1 MKTSK
6 FIESVIKIKS
16 MELLNM
22 KKITDMCNEKQPRK
36 IEMDTYQY
44 MMGLIEGMEEG
55 ICALECLCNRK
66 EKEMRDYER
75 LLYLINSEIELS
87 KAILKHMEKRKNEY
101 VEKGNQTMAYYIDG
115 EIDAKNQEIETLEMI
130 LTEHK
135 EQKLWMNNY

>member
-55 ICALECLCNRK
+55 NDGWKALCW
-66 EKEMRDYER
+66 RDSP
-75 LLYLINSEIELS
+75 N
-87 KAILKHMEKRKNEY
+87 
-101 VEKGNQTMAYYIDG
+101 
-115 EIDAKNQEIETLEMI
+115 
-130 LTEHK
+130 
-135 EQKLWMNNY
+135 